1 MVGHDL
7 HWVAFPTLD
16 DIQVATLAKFGTCRP
31 LLDGEALFQAGAR
44 DHRPDYSDHSH
55 EMVCRERDSPPH
67 GRHLVSTVPRNMEG
81 ARYGRT

>member
-16 DIQVATLAKFGTCRP
+16 DIQVATLAKFGTRRP

-44 DHRPDYSDHSH
+44 DHRPDYLATTATRWCAVN
-55 EMVCRERDSPPH
+55 EILRPMA
-67 GRHLVSTVPRNMEG
+67 GI
-81 ARYGRT
+81 